1 MLLYNVGLTINE
13 IRAFEA
19 LTKLYDL
26 ELLTEAQNKCI
37 ESMRLA
43 LWTEYYRVKGEPLGQ
58 PLSGTPGRVREG

>member
-26 ELLTEAQNKCI
+26 QLLTEAENKCI

-43 LWTEYYRVKGEPLGQ
+43 LWTEYYKVKGEPLGE
-58 PLSGTPGRVREG
+58 PLHGLPGQVRKG